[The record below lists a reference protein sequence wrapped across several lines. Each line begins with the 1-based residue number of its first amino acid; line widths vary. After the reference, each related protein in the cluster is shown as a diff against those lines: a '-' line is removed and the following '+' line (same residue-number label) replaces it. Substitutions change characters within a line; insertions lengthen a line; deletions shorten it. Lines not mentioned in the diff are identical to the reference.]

1 MIYIN
6 KLRKI
11 LVSNIF
17 WIILFCALAIISIV
31 VIFIMCSAETT
42 GKTAKIFSDN
52 KLVRTVS
59 LKKDDE
65 FKIENSNGYNII
77 RIESGKISVAESDC
91 KNQICVNHGA
101 IDNNLLPIVCV
112 PNGLVIIVEN
122 DNRSSVD
129 IAVGAGQYYL

>member
-1 MIYIN
+1 MIFIN
-6 KLRKI
+6 NIRKI
-11 LVSNIF
+11 LVSNVF
-17 WIILFCALAIISIV
+17 WIILFCALAIISIA
-31 VIFIMCSAETT
+31 VIFIMYSTETA

-77 RIESGKISVAESDC
+77 RIKNGKISVAESDC

-122 DNRSSVD
+122 DNSSNAD
-129 IAVGAGQYYL
+129 IAFGAG